1 MYTYSLSLEIIITLK
16 FRNKVKD
23 LLLKLKIIRM
33 IASLV
38 RVHFKPMS
46 YGEEYLCCKVT
57 I

>member
-1 MYTYSLSLEIIITLK
+1 MYKYILSLEIIITLK
-16 FRNKVKD
+16 FRNKVKG

-46 YGEEYLCCKVT
+46 YGEAYLCCRDT